1 MEQISLIQPSG
12 LDHAKRLRSI
22 SATDVAKVLGVHPYE
37 SAWDVYAVKTGLVAK
52 PPVTSEAAEIGS
64 ALQQSIA
71 RMYSERTGE
80 PLVWWD
86 ETQTHPEHEWATA
99 TPDSRLAQARIDG
112 KRGLCEIKTGGH
124 AQVYRYGPSW
134 SDEYPEEYR
143 LQMAWQCFVTGHDF
157 CDLAVLLGAESMTL
171 RIYRFEPSQEYLRDV
186 FERVRSFWFD
196 HVVTR
201 VPPEIKPTSLADIYL
216 RGKTS
221 RSDFREPTPDESEWI
236 EELARIKVS
245 AAPNAKRQKELETL
259 LKNSIGEAS
268 GLLWERGKVSYK
280 TAAASKTTDFKAVA
294 ADLALLLPEDTR
306 AAAYAEVMDRH
317 TKTEAGSR
325 RFLFRPRGAEADE

>member
-1 MEQISLIQPSG
+1 MEQADLVQTSG

-37 SAWDVYAVKTGLVAK
+37 SAWDVYAVKTGLVTK

-64 ALQQSIA
+64 ALQQTIA
-71 RMYSERTGE
+71 RMYTDRTGE
-80 PLVWWD
+80 QLVWWD

-99 TPDSRLAQARIDG
+99 TPDARHAQARIDG
-112 KRGLCEIKTGGH
+112 KRGLCEIKTAGH

-134 SDEYPEEYR
+134 SEEFPEEYR
-143 LQMAWQCFVTGHDF
+143 LQMAWQCFVTGYGF

-196 HVVTR
+196 HVVAR

-216 RGKTS
+216 RGRSS
-221 RSDFREPTPDESEWI
+221 RADFREPSTEESEWI
-236 EELARIKVS
+236 EELASIKVS

-280 TAAASKTTDFKAVA
+280 TAAAAKTTDFKAVA